1 MVIGVEFFRVKAKIE
16 TTIVPVVK
24 QVDKSLYYINTNE
37 IPSELS
43 RKNMVAWRYDIS
55 LLVLKKIFHSFTA
68 LTREI
73 VFNIRR
79 EISYL
84 RAAM

>member
-16 TTIVPVVK
+16 TTIAPVVK
-24 QVDKSLYYINTNE
+24 VDKSLYYINTNE

-55 LLVLKKIFHSFTA
+55 LLVLKKIFHS
-68 LTREI
+68 
-73 VFNIRR
+73 
-79 EISYL
+79 
-84 RAAM
+84 

>member
-1 MVIGVEFFRVKAKIE
+1 MKAKIE
-16 TTIVPVVK
+16 TTIAPVVK
-24 QVDKSLYYINTNE
+24 KVDKSLYYINTNE
-37 IPSELS
+37 IPSELL

-55 LLVLKKIFHSFTA
+55 LLVLKKIVHSFTA

-73 VFNIRR
+73 FFNILR

>member
-55 LLVLKKIFHSFTA
+55 LLVLKKIFHSFAA
-68 LTREI
+68 LTGEI
-73 VFNIRR
+73 LFLTLKGKFC
-79 EISYL
+79 IS
-84 RAAM
+84 AWP